1 MVMCCSLGLLE
12 PANPLLML
20 ANQRGPGAA
29 GDFGRLEPGSFRR
42 LHPIGPA
49 VTVLGPFAVT
59 HRDGPNVCGGG
70 FPFERGRPRPKPT
83 LGRGR
88 YGGAAIYYASC
99 RAMVPSPFRTFK
111 GRP

>member
-1 MVMCCSLGLLE
+1 MCCSLGLLE

-49 VTVLGPFAVT
+49 VTVLGPFAIT
-59 HRDGPNVCGGG
+59 HRDGSGVWGGG
-70 FPFERGRPRPKPT
+70 VSLRAWSAPPETNSWAGP
-83 LGRGR
+83 LWRGR
-88 YGGAAIYYASC
+88 YLLRIMPRDGS
-99 RAMVPSPFRTFK
+99 VTLSDL
-111 GRP
+111 